1 MVRHGER
8 MGPNKFQ
15 LILIGIIAVL
25 WLGVG
30 NLIIYDAI
38 RKKRLSIVHMLNPFI
53 IFKFDKRDWGKVLLL
68 IISIIG
74 LLWFTA
80 SLENKTEPDK
90 YQLILIGI
98 IGIFIGII
106 AVLSIGAVFLKI
118 YDAVRV
124 RKKKIFIDM
133 LNAFG
138 IFNFDK
144 RDLVQ
149 AFFLIILVVGLLCL
163 IIVLYIK

>member
-1 MVRHGER
+1 
-8 MGPNKFQ
+8 MGPNKYQ
-15 LILIGIIAVL
+15 LLLIGIIAAL

-38 RKKRLSIVHMLNPFI
+38 RKKRLPFVHMINIFI
-53 IFKFDKRDWGKVLLL
+53 ISKFDKKDWGKVSLL

-74 LLWFTA
+74 LVWLTV
-80 SLENKTEPDK
+80 SLENKPEPDI

-98 IGIFIGII
+98 ILIFIGII

-118 YDAVRV
+118 YNVIRV
-124 RKKKIFIDM
+124 RKKLIFTDM

-138 IFNFDK
+138 ISNFDK
-144 RDLVQ
+144 GGWVQ
-149 AFFLIILVVGLLCL
+149 AFYLIILVVGLLCL
-163 IIVLYIK
+163 TTLFYIK